1 MLNKQELKELT
12 VRAVTSLGEQ
22 LRAMRM
28 ARGIKIKAVSHA
40 IDVSVEE
47 IDMIENWNID
57 VLNLENVIKLAA
69 FYDKKI
75 VVDFYPKKC
84 FCDEDD

>member
-1 MLNKQELKELT
+1 M
-12 VRAVTSLGEQ
+12 GEQ
-22 LRAMRM
+22 LRSMRL

-69 FYDKKI
+69 FYDKRL